1 MANPLAQ
8 FEITRDQIARV
19 VAVFYADVR
28 RDPVLGPIFAAHVA
42 PGGWPAHEEKI
53 TRFWANAI
61 LREPGYDGNPM
72 QVHKAATDVQ
82 PEHFAVW
89 LGLFDT
95 VLAAELP
102 EETARRWSA
111 LAHRIGRGFQV
122 GLEMRAPP
130 GAVPNLR

>member
-1 MANPLAQ
+1 MTSPLAQ
-8 FEITRDQIARV
+8 FEITRDQIAHV
-19 VAVFYADVR
+19 VVRFYAKVR
-28 RDPVLGPIFAAHVA
+28 RDAVLGPVFAAHIG
-42 PGGWPAHEEKI
+42 PDGWPSHEEKI

-61 LREPGYDGNPM
+61 LRERGYDGNPM
-72 QVHKAATDVQ
+72 QVHKATSDVH
-82 PEHFAVW
+82 PAHFAVW

-95 VLAAELP
+95 VLAEELDGD
-102 EETARRWSA
+102 TARQWSV

>member
-1 MANPLAQ
+1 MTNPLAQ
-8 FEITRDQIARV
+8 FEVSRDEIARV
-19 VAVFYADVR
+19 VARFYAEVR
-28 RDPVLGPIFAAHVA
+28 RDAVLGPVFAAHV
-42 PGGWPAHEEKI
+42 GDWPAHEEKI

-61 LREPGYDGNPM
+61 LRERVYDGNPM
-72 QVHKAATDVQ
+72 QVHKAASDVQ
-82 PEHFAVW
+82 PAHFAVW
-89 LGLFDT
+89 LGLFDA
-95 VLAAELP
+95 VLAQELP

>member
-28 RDPVLGPIFAAHVA
+28 RDPVLGPIFAAHV